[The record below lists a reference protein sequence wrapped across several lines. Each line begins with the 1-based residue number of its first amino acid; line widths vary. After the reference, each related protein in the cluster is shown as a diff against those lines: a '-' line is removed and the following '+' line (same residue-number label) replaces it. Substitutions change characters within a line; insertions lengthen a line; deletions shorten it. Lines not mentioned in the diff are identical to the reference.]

1 MLIISLQIHTA
12 IPMDPNPNI
21 TTVDPSSTFAIFQAA
36 PTPENPSYQWDKTTS
51 MCFRDLIMHKCHPQT
66 IKNWKMITLI
76 SHPPFYDLD

>member
-36 PTPENPSYQWDKTTS
+36 PTPENPSYQ
-51 MCFRDLIMHKCHPQT
+51 
-66 IKNWKMITLI
+66 
-76 SHPPFYDLD
+76 